1 MIMLYAIGLCVTVA
15 YLLLY
20 RVKSRQWRK
29 WLGIILSVSGAIA
42 TFKIPRM
49 QGEFD
54 VGMIAFIVW
63 MCGLHLFFERARY
76 EDEE

>member
-1 MIMLYAIGLCVTVA
+1 MIMLFVIGLSATVA

-20 RVKSRQWRK
+20 RVRSRQWRK
-29 WLGIILSVSGAIA
+29 WLGIILIFFGAIA
-42 TFKIPRM
+42 TFKSPRI

-54 VGMIAFIVW
+54 VGLIAFIVW